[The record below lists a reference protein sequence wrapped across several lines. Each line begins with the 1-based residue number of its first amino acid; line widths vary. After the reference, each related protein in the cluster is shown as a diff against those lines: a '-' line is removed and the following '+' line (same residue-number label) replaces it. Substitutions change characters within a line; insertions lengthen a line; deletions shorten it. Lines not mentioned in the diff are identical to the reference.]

1 MLGRHLTGIR
11 NRVGL
16 TVRQAQRL
24 TGIPRRTLYAYE
36 SGAARPAP
44 ERLGTLLD
52 AYDATDSERLDALTY
67 YTTSPQTRTS
77 SGVALGSNTDHP
89 SAPAEDTGLGKA

>member
-1 MLGRHLTGIR
+1 MLGKHLTGIR

-16 TVRQAQRL
+16 TVRQAQHL

-44 ERLGTLLD
+44 HRLGTLLD
-52 AYDATDSERLDALTY
+52 AYDATDEERLEALAY
-67 YTTSPQTRTS
+67 YTS
-77 SGVALGSNTDHP
+77 SQGEPVATEEP
-89 SAPAEDTGLGKA
+89 SRDRAQPWAGNLAAGGR